1 MMRKKV
7 EGKTRTNIE
16 RNNIQQLY
24 QRFLIKK
31 DSKLRLNLRVLHS
44 IVRFIMDKSDMLHTY
59 MRREWIVILRESRSM
74 WTVTF
79 YRLSWWCYL
88 IAGDQSNQHDND
100 GLCFMTVSRGW
111 LRRVQVYIDERRMA
125 IKFELS
131 LKLKFKV
138 LVWLSLDA
146 KN

>member
-59 MRREWIVILRESRSM
+59 MRRE
-74 WTVTF
+74 
-79 YRLSWWCYL
+79 
-88 IAGDQSNQHDND
+88 
-100 GLCFMTVSRGW
+100 
-111 LRRVQVYIDERRMA
+111 
-125 IKFELS
+125 
-131 LKLKFKV
+131 
-138 LVWLSLDA
+138 
-146 KN
+146 